1 MKGFQEIWQ
10 YQPGEP
16 FMFTSAMFWVF
27 FGVILMVNALVYK
40 HRIARTGFL
49 FLASLFFYYKAG
61 GYFFFLLVIS
71 TLVDFF
77 IGRGLEHF
85 TIHWKRRL
93 LLILSLTVNLGMLAY
108 FKYAWFLADI
118 WTDLTQQSVEFKD
131 WLAIF
136 SNAVFGSSFEV
147 DDIILPVGI
156 SFFTFQTISYTMDV
170 YRRQLAPVQNI
181 VDFAFYVSFFPQLVA
196 GPIVRARE
204 FVPQLYRQFSLTEKQ
219 AWHATFLIISGLLK
233 KMVFSDYIAVN
244 LVDRVFESPYLYS
257 GFEILGAIY
266 GYTLQIYCDF
276 SGYTDVA
283 IGLALLLGFRLPL
296 NFNSPYKAL
305 SISEFWHRWH
315 ISLSSWL
322 RDYLYIPLGGNRKG
336 KFRTHLNLMITMT
349 LGGLWHGASWRF
361 VLWGIWHGL
370 GLIIDKLFNP
380 LTRCLP
386 RWIARTTGFLITFHF
401 VVAGWILFRA
411 SDLQNASA
419 MLSRIFSAFHADMI
433 WPAIQSNILSYLL
446 ITSGFMLHWLPASI
460 KETLRGWFI
469 TLHWTAKVALVALAV
484 VFLLQFRT
492 TELVPFIYFRF

>member
-1 MKGFQEIWQ
+1 MSEFAHIWR
-10 YQPGEP
+10 YEAGEP
-16 FMFTSAMFWVF
+16 FMFTSALFWVF
-27 FGVILMVNALVYK
+27 FGIVLLGHALTSRQ
-40 HRIARTGFL
+40 RIARTGFL

-71 TLVDFF
+71 TLTDFF
-77 IGRGLEHF
+77 IGLGLEHF
-85 TIHWKRRL
+85 TRHWKRKL
-93 LLILSLTVNLGMLAY
+93 LLIISLAINLGMLGY
-108 FKYAWFLADI
+108 FKYAWFVADI
-118 WTDLTQQSVEFKD
+118 WGDITGQAVEAKD

-147 DDIILPVGI
+147 DDIVLPVGI

-170 YRRQLAPVQNI
+170 YRRQLAPVHNI
-181 VDFAFYVSFFPQLVA
+181 LDFGFYVSFFPQLVA
-196 GPIVRARE
+196 GPIVRARD

-219 AWHATFLIISGLLK
+219 AWHATFLILSGLLK
-233 KMVFSDYIAVN
+233 KIVFSDYIAVN
-244 LVDRVFESPYLYS
+244 LVDRVFESPFLYS
-257 GFEILGAIY
+257 GFEVLSAIY

-322 RDYLYIPLGGNRKG
+322 RDYLYIPLGGKRKG

-361 VLWGIWHGL
+361 VLWGIWHGM
-370 GLIIDKLFNP
+370 GLIADKLVKP
-380 LTRCLP
+380 LTRNLP
-386 RWIARTTGFLITFHF
+386 LWLAKPAGFFITFHF

-411 SDLQNASA
+411 NNLVIAREMTN
-419 MLSRIFSAFHADMI
+419 RIFSAFHADLI
-433 WPAIQSNILSYLL
+433 WPAIQSNFWSYLL
-446 ITSGFMLHWLPASI
+446 IALGFIFHWLPAAL
-460 KETLRGWFI
+460 KENLRGWFI
-469 TLHWTAKVALVALAV
+469 TMHWTAKVALVALAV
-484 VFLLQFRT
+484 VLLLQFRT
-492 TELVPFIYFRF
+492 TEVVPFIYFRF